1 MAARPGESLE
11 SQAYRSMPAHTYAG
25 SHFYSPAPS
34 NAQRLVHTHQYP
46 DGSVVEECACE
57 RGRSLV
63 QQEQGWAAE
72 EKEQRQQ
79 TPTRASADAAAAP
92 LRLTP
97 SQLARAGL
105 GYERRQRPADTS
117 RQHSHYASQY
127 KAQPLQAFS
136 KMGRGYFASH
146 NKSYVRSCLQDPG
159 YGFQLEELRQQQQ
172 NDPELA
178 HYAAEIKREHVD
190 PSRRLANIIAPVN
203 LPDTTHHK
211 DFAAPS
217 ADLIRSYKR
226 VGKDYRQAGNKSYIR
241 LNLVDPSV
249 AAAPGLLAVTGAGAA
264 SNGSSAGVAVP
275 VPLSEISSATP
286 SISIRVP
293 FTATTTHATSFQDHT
308 AHIPGM
314 RAARAK
320 AIRFGSETGPHE
332 NIWQGQWDDN
342 MD

>member
-1 MAARPGESLE
+1 MAA
-11 SQAYRSMPAHTYAG
+11 A
-25 SHFYSPAPS
+25 
-34 NAQRLVHTHQYP
+34 
-46 DGSVVEECACE
+46 D
-57 RGRSLV
+57 GRSGRRRCSSHSSNRLSLV
-63 QQEQGWAAE
+63 SFVAVQTAAFKFFGRPSGRVWSRSLPLDAGAHLRRIALPLAGAVE
-72 EKEQRQQ
+72 RPETRAHAPVPGRQQ
-79 TPTRASADAAAAP
+79 
-92 LRLTP
+92 
-97 SQLARAGL
+97 
-105 GYERRQRPADTS
+105 
-117 RQHSHYASQY
+117 
-127 KAQPLQAFS
+127 K
-136 KMGRGYFASH
+136 
-146 NKSYVRSCLQDPG
+146 
-159 YGFQLEELRQQQQ
+159 
-172 NDPELA
+172 DPELA

-264 SNGSSAGVAVP
+264 ASNGGSSAGVAVP

-308 AHIPGM
+308 AHIPGIH
-314 RAARAK
+314 AARAK
-320 AIRFGSETGPHE
+320 ASGSAARPVRTRISGRGSGMT
-332 NIWQGQWDDN
+332 IWIEVSDEKMG
-342 MD
+342 